1 VPRELTVRGAETRTQ
16 LERHGTRLFVKQ
28 GYHGTSVD
36 QIVDSVGVGKGVF
49 YWYFPSKEQFF
60 ASLVQGA
67 WRDLRSL
74 QEVVIGEEVDA
85 LRRIEI
91 YVRATIAWT
100 AENSERAQLFTV
112 AGSDLRLRSLL
123 DEGRKEAVTYV
134 QRHLDAGMEAG
145 QIPRGDSLMLA
156 VAIRSV
162 LIGLVGEF
170 KDHRTP
176 SEIAD
181 ATVAFV
187 LPALRSGTLR
197 EAEGSRRGTTV
208 ADPHPGPSSRSG
220 ST

>member
-1 VPRELTVRGAETRTQ
+1 LGKSLARLTLVARELTARGAETRDQ
-16 LERHGTRLFVKQ
+16 LERHGTRLFTRQ

-60 ASLVQGA
+60 ATLVQAA

-74 QEVVIGEEVDA
+74 QDVVIGDEADV
-85 LRRIEI
+85 LRRIELYI
-91 YVRATIAWT
+91 RVCVAWT
-100 AENSERAQLFTV
+100 AENAERAQLFTV
-112 AGSDLRLRSLL
+112 AGSDVKLRVLL
-123 DEGRKEAVTYV
+123 DEGRRDAVTYV

-145 QIPRGDSLMLA
+145 QIAKGDSLMLS

-170 KDHRTP
+170 NDRRTP

-181 ATVAFV
+181 AAVAFV
-187 LPALRSGTLR
+187 LPALRGERTMGDGR
-197 EAEGSRRGTTV
+197 
-208 ADPHPGPSSRSG
+208 D
-220 ST
+220 